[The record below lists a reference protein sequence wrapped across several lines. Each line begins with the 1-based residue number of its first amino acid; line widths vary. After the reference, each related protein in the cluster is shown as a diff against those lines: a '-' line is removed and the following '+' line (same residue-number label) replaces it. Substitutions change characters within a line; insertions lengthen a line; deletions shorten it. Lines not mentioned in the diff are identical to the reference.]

1 MTSNFKWE
9 GRMVKSNIICILEL
23 GPVLE
28 AYLSFLFVC
37 KVQSKMCWHQNK
49 PINPLSLAQ
58 IIKKYIYNTSD
69 MWRKILFLPY
79 PSHIL
84 DASLIQKWFWKRTGL
99 SVMSAHTFCVLAP
112 AVGKQRKDCHSCPQP
127 SDKPPPPFHLLSSLI
142 ASPPGWK

>member
-28 AYLSFLFVC
+28 AYLSFLFFC
-37 KVQSKMCWHQNK
+37 KVQSNVLTSKQTYK
-49 PINPLSLAQ
+49 STQ
-58 IIKKYIYNTSD
+58 FSTDYKKKKKKSD
-69 MWRKILFLPY
+69 MWRKILFIPY

-84 DASLIQKWFWKRTGL
+84 DVSLIQNWFWKWTGL
-99 SVMSAHTFCVLAP
+99 SVMAAHTFCVLAP

-127 SDKPPPPFHLLSSLI
+127 SDKPPPPLHLLSSLI